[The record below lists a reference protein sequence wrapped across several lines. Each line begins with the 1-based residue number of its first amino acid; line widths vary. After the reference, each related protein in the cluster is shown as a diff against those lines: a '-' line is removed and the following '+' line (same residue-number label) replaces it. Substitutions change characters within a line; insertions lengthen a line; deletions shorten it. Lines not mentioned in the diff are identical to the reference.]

1 MGKLGADFYY
11 SLGTIKDRLGA
22 NAAAIE
28 LPIGAES
35 EFCGVVNLVTMKA
48 YKFDG
53 TPEENAE
60 EIEIPADMVDKANEY
75 RTKLIESVVEFD
87 DALMENT

>member
-1 MGKLGADFYY
+1 MLCANKMGKIGADFYF

-28 LPIGAES
+28 LPIGAEN
-35 EFCGVVNLVTMKA
+35 EFCGIVNLVTMKA

-53 TPEENAE
+53 TEQENAE
-60 EIEIPADMVDKANEY
+60 EIEIPADMKD
-75 RTKLIESVVEFD
+75 
-87 DALMENT
+87 